1 MQSVLSKKSTGMKSS
16 ICPVTHSPSPNV
28 TRSFGSTVHVSYNP
42 RSDGYGSDTTAIVLS
57 ERVFFVLN
65 GDHAKALCNVA
76 EKSGAQGC
84 ADYFVEHIAQ
94 ANKLSEH
101 LMATGVS
108 NDPFALMPTTFEI
121 LGPESM
127 DRIAAAAKAQL
138 DATKENVEE
147 ATQ

>member
-1 MQSVLSKKSTGMKSS
+1 MQSVLSKKSSGMKSS

-28 TRSFGSTVHVSYNP
+28 TRSVGFDVHVSYNP
-42 RSDGYGSDTTAIVLS
+42 RSSGYGSDTTATVLS

-65 GDHAKALCNVA
+65 GDHAEALCEAA

-94 ANKLSEH
+94 ANKRSEH

-108 NDPFALMPTTFEI
+108 NDPFALMPTTVEI
-121 LGPESM
+121 LGQESVN
-127 DRIAAAAKAQL
+127 RIAAAAKARL
-138 DATKENVEE
+138 DATKENAEE
-147 ATQ
+147 ATP

>member
-16 ICPVTHSPSPNV
+16 FCPVTHSPSPNV
-28 TRSFGSTVHVSYNP
+28 TRSFGSDVHVSYNP
-42 RSDGYGSDTTAIVLS
+42 RSGDYGSDTTAIVLR

-65 GDHAKALCNVA
+65 GDHAETLCKIGENNGVH
-76 EKSGAQGC
+76 GC
-84 ADYFVEHIAQ
+84 VDYFVEHIAQ

-108 NDPFALMPTTFEI
+108 NDPFALMPTALEI
-121 LGPESM
+121 LGQEGV

-138 DATKENVEE
+138 DATIES
-147 ATQ
+147 A